1 MRTVPLLIAIAL
13 WAGAA
18 AADSFAELVE
28 ERARA
33 SFGATLPPEAH
44 FTINY
49 QPEIDDALLIS
60 RFWID
65 AATGQFVAEVVRESA
80 AVERISGLALVTVP
94 VPVPARR
101 LMPDEIIGEADLVTV
116 SLPMG
121 RLNDFSV
128 TDPADLVGQQVRRM
142 LPEGRPV
149 MVQSVMAPLVIDRG
163 ERVRIRFDDGAI
175 VLTAPGRALNDA
187 ASGDTVR
194 VVNLVSNLSL
204 VGTAQ
209 ADGTVEV
216 TR

>member
-1 MRTVPLLIAIAL
+1 V
-13 WAGAA
+13 
-18 AADSFAELVE
+18 
-28 ERARA
+28 
-33 SFGATLPPEAH
+33 
-44 FTINY
+44 TI
-49 QPEIDDALLIS
+49 
-60 RFWID
+60 
-65 AATGQFVAEVVRESA
+65 
-80 AVERISGLALVTVP
+80 
-94 VPVPARR
+94 
-101 LMPDEIIGEADLVTV
+101 

-128 TDPADLVGQQVRRM
+128 TNPEDLVGQQVRRM

>member
-1 MRTVPLLIAIAL
+1 MGGCRGRGQLRGTC
-13 WAGAA
+13 GG
-18 AADSFAELVE
+18 
-28 ERARA
+28 ARA
-33 SFGATLPPEAH
+33 GLAWCDAATPEAR

-49 QPEIDDALLIS
+49 QPEINDALLIS

-65 AATGQFVAEVVRESA
+65 AATGQFVAEVVRETA

-101 LMPDEIIGEADLVTV
+101 LMPDEIIGETDLVTV

-121 RLNDFSV
+121 RLNEFSV
-128 TDPADLVGQQVRRM
+128 TNPEDLVGQQVRRM

>member
-18 AADSFAELVE
+18 AAESFAELVE

-101 LMPDEIIGEADLVTV
+101 LLPDEIIGESRSCNCQSSDGAAQRFFCHR
-116 SLPMG
+116 PRG
-121 RLNDFSV
+121 PRG
-128 TDPADLVGQQVRRM
+128 PAGSPD
-142 LPEGRPV
+142 
-149 MVQSVMAPLVIDRG
+149 AARG
-163 ERVRIRFDDGAI
+163 PSGDGAI
-175 VLTAPGRALNDA
+175 RHGPARH
-187 ASGDTVR
+187 
-194 VVNLVSNLSL
+194 
-204 VGTAQ
+204 
-209 ADGTVEV
+209 
-216 TR
+216 

>member
-1 MRTVPLLIAIAL
+1 LGGCRGCGQLRGSCGGAR
-13 WAGAA
+13 AGLAWCDAA
-18 AADSFAELVE
+18 AE
-28 ERARA
+28 AR
-33 SFGATLPPEAH
+33 

-49 QPEIDDALLIS
+49 QPEINDALLIS

-65 AATGQFVAEVVRESA
+65 AATGQFVAEVVRETAS
-80 AVERISGLALVTVP
+80 VERISGLALVTVP

-101 LMPDEIIGEADLVTV
+101 LMPDEIIGETDLVTV

-121 RLNDFSV
+121 RLNEFSV
-128 TDPADLVGQQVRRM
+128 TNPEDLVGQQVRRM

>member
-1 MRTVPLLIAIAL
+1 
-13 WAGAA
+13 
-18 AADSFAELVE
+18 
-28 ERARA
+28 
-33 SFGATLPPEAH
+33 
-44 FTINY
+44 
-49 QPEIDDALLIS
+49 LLIS

-65 AATGQFVAEVVRESA
+65 AATGQFVAEVVRETA

-101 LMPDEIIGEADLVTV
+101 LMPDEIIGETDLVTV

-128 TDPADLVGQQVRRM
+128 TNPEDLVGQQVRRM

>member
-1 MRTVPLLIAIAL
+1 
-13 WAGAA
+13 
-18 AADSFAELVE
+18 
-28 ERARA
+28 
-33 SFGATLPPEAH
+33 
-44 FTINY
+44 
-49 QPEIDDALLIS
+49 
-60 RFWID
+60 
-65 AATGQFVAEVVRESA
+65 VAEVVRESA

-101 LMPDEIIGEADLVTV
+101 LMPDEIIGEADLVTI

-204 VGTAQ
+204 VGIAQ

>member
-1 MRTVPLLIAIAL
+1 MRAVSLLLTIML
-13 WAGAA
+13 WTGAA
-18 AADSFAELVE
+18 AADSIAELVE

-33 SFGATLPPEAH
+33 SFGAALPAEAR
-44 FTINY
+44 FTINF
-49 QPEIDDALLIS
+49 QPEIGDALLIS

-65 AATGQFVAEVVRESA
+65 EATGQFVADVVRETA
-80 AVERISGLALVTVP
+80 AVERISGLALATVP

-101 LMPDEIIGEADLVTV
+101 LMPDEIIGATDLVTI

-128 TDPADLVGQQVRRM
+128 INPEDLVGQQVRRM

-204 VGTAQ
+204 VGIAQ